1 MYVGRQTVHVH
12 RTRLKDDII
21 QLFSCPKITSQVL
34 DVRVIDDHGHLEE
47 GEGPGVLRDV
57 LSTFWQTI
65 FASLTLGHVEKVP
78 FIRHDHQKH
87 EWEAIGR
94 VLFFGLKEAAYL
106 PVCLS
111 PVFLASC
118 LHGEKTT
125 TEADLLLSFKSYITP
140 DGREVLERVLSEDF
154 ESDDEDLVDFLSS
167 YKCYRKPK
175 AQNIKS
181 LFAELAHQKI
191 IH

>member
-1 MYVGRQTVHVH
+1 M
-12 RTRLKDDII
+12 
-21 QLFSCPKITSQVL
+21 
-34 DVRVIDDHGHLEE
+34 
-47 GEGPGVLRDV
+47 
-57 LSTFWQTI
+57 
-65 FASLTLGHVEKVP
+65 
-78 FIRHDHQKH
+78 
-87 EWEAIGR
+87 
-94 VLFFGLKEAAYL
+94 

-125 TEADLLLSFKSYITP
+125 TKADLLLSFKSYITP
-140 DGREVLERVLSEDF
+140 DEREVLERVLSEDF